1 MELAHQEYF
10 KMNGLSLII
19 FSSQLLSKH
28 IPVTHGSNARNSSP
42 SNRVDNI
49 LQSGNCTFS
58 HHLVS
63 FLPILTQWILEN
75 WEWFNAGVCKLLWS
89 CIPPFHSRVHN
100 SSGLI
105 EIQNFSMTM
114 QTINVKLNS
123 ANTVE
128 LHSMANTNTLLICS
142 SRVN

>member
-10 KMNGLSLII
+10 KINGLSLII

-28 IPVTHGSNARNSSP
+28 IPVTHSSNARNSSTT
-42 SNRVDNI
+42 NRFDNI
-49 LQSGNCTFS
+49 LQSGYCTFS

-63 FLPILTQWILEN
+63 LLLILTQWILEN
-75 WEWFNAGVCKLLWS
+75 WERNNPGVCKMLWS
-89 CIPPFHSRVHN
+89 CIPQFHSRVHN

-114 QTINVKLNS
+114 RATNVKLNS
-123 ANTVE
+123 
-128 LHSMANTNTLLICS
+128 ANTNTLLICS

>member
-10 KMNGLSLII
+10 KINGLSLII

-28 IPVTHGSNARNSSP
+28 IPVTHSSNARNSSTT
-42 SNRVDNI
+42 NRFDNI
-49 LQSGNCTFS
+49 LQSGNWTFS

-75 WEWFNAGVCKLLWS
+75 RERNNPGVCKLLWS

-105 EIQNFSMTM
+105 EIQNFSMTLRA
-114 QTINVKLNS
+114 TNVELNS
-123 ANTVE
+123 A
-128 LHSMANTNTLLICS
+128 NTLLICS
-142 SRVN
+142 SRMN